1 MDRAVARASQA
12 YRNNEVA
19 LDDGHVH
26 KDHSPEQHTA
36 VAAVQPS
43 AHSARNLHHV
53 KSAKNLR
60 TAAAV
65 TVNLRDCGAISRI
78 LRQGRMFRSS
88 QVMSAAE
95 IDRLGIRSI
104 LDLRI
109 MRKDCKKEA
118 KDFDNGVQ
126 ELAYTLGQPVQNLA
140 KTLTERGSAPPVP
153 CHICSDEFEE
163 AYNHESSVFH
173 ADLVPAKVKMH
184 IFYGMPKKTKLKT
197 IFAPLCG
204 KSPEQV
210 MAPAVAD
217 AHKLGYDKL
226 YRLLLDYGKKE
237 IAKALRVFVDHNNYP
252 VLVHCIH
259 GKDRTGLIV
268 MLIMLLCSVESET
281 VVLDYVQSEIHL
293 KSSRDKSQLDLATYL
308 TSDGVMASKA
318 QTMQST
324 IEYMNRKYGSA
335 AGYVKVIGITP
346 SEVSAIRLNML
357 IKAAPR
363 DLLERL
369 SLTGTLRGRGSLS
382 PQNSRDHL
390 SRRTYSSDGSFYPGS
405 PTNDRFDASTGSG
418 RPTGPK
424 NLTRRSKTFSTLSRR
439 SKDAANG
446 LQAVSKQPQD
456 IMINRKISDFDY

>member
-12 YRNNEVA
+12 YRDNEVA
-19 LDDGHVH
+19 LDDGHVP
-26 KDHSPEQHTA
+26 KDHSAEHHTA
-36 VAAVQPS
+36 VVAVQPS
-43 AHSARNLHHV
+43 GHSARNLHHV

-78 LRQGRMFRSS
+78 LREGRMFRSS

-126 ELAYTLGQPVQNLA
+126 ELAYTLGQPVQSLA
-140 KTLTERGSAPPVP
+140 KTLTERGSAAPVP

-163 AYNHESSVFH
+163 AYKHESFVFH

-237 IAKALRVFVDHNNYP
+237 VAKALRVFVDHNNYP

-268 MLIMLLCSVESET
+268 MLIMLLCSVEPET

-293 KSSRDKSQLDLATYL
+293 KSSRDKSQLDLASYL

-335 AGYVKVIGITP
+335 AGYVKVIGITA

-369 SLTGTLRGRGSLS
+369 SLTGNLRGKGSMS
-382 PQNSRDHL
+382 PQSSRDHL

-418 RPTGPK
+418 KSSGPK

-439 SKDAANG
+439 SKDAASG
-446 LQAVSKQPQD
+446 AQAVPKQPHD
-456 IMINRKISDFDY
+456 IMINKKISDFD

>member
-1 MDRAVARASQA
+1 MTRASLA
-12 YRNNEVA
+12 YHANEVA
-19 LDDGHVH
+19 LDDGHLPEESSVH
-26 KDHSPEQHTA
+26 HSPTTA
-36 VAAVQPS
+36 NVQTS
-43 AHSARNLHHV
+43 ARSARNLHHV
-53 KSAKNLR
+53 KSAKNIR

-118 KDFDNGVQ
+118 KDFDNGVH
-126 ELAYTLGQPVQNLA
+126 ELAYTLGQPAKNLVQ
-140 KTLTERGSAPPVP
+140 TLTDRGTSPPVA

-163 AYNHESSVFH
+163 AYNHETSVFH
-173 ADLVPAKVKMH
+173 ADLVPAKVKMY

-204 KSPEQV
+204 KSPEAV

-226 YRLLLDYGKKE
+226 YRLLLDHGKKE
-237 IAKALRVFVDHNNYP
+237 IAKALRVFVDHANYP

-268 MLIMLLCSVESET
+268 MLIMLLCSVEPET

-293 KSSRDKSQLDLATYL
+293 KSSRDKSQLDLASYL

-318 QTMQST
+318 ATMQST
-324 IEYMNRKYGSA
+324 IEYMNKKYGSA
-335 AGYVKVIGITP
+335 AGYVKICGITA

-369 SLTGTLRGRGSLS
+369 SLTGNLRGRGSIS
-382 PQNSRDHL
+382 AQSSRENL
-390 SRRTYSSDGSFYPGS
+390 SRRTYSGEGTFDSGSTQDAFASS
-405 PTNDRFDASTGSG
+405 PTSSRG
-418 RPTGPK
+418 R
-424 NLTRRSKTFSTLSRR
+424 NLHRRSLTRRSKTFNTLSRR
-439 SKDAANG
+439 SKDGTNR
-446 LQAVSKQPQD
+446 LETTSKQPAD
-456 IMINRKISDFDY
+456 ILINRRISE